1 MQIMKVRHQMTIAE
15 VRRRAEFMSG
25 ADPLDFISL
34 EGPQWTHSE
43 HQRESQHTHT
53 EHHITHW
60 KEPLWTHVEQLKEP
74 LWTHIAHQNLHE

>member
-15 VRRRAEFMSG
+15 VRRRAESMNG
-25 ADPLDFISL
+25 ADPLDFISQ

-53 EHHITHW
+53 EHHITYW
-60 KEPLWTHVEQLKEP
+60 QEPLWTHVEQLKEP